1 VRMKGDGPEGSACA
15 KALRQREHR
24 RTEGQ
29 LVGPEPH
36 EGRVSA
42 WYREDPGFRQP
53 PGALRLYSQHREK
66 PLEGQGR
73 DVTCKF
79 KFI

>member
-1 VRMKGDGPEGSACA
+1 M
-15 KALRQREHR
+15 
-24 RTEGQ
+24 
-29 LVGPEPH
+29 GPEPH

-42 WYREDPGFRQP
+42 WCREDPGHREP

-79 KFI
+79 KFV